1 MRFPL
6 CATPAL
12 MTHRK
17 MLQAGDVI
25 GFVSRRSELDFFHTG
40 FIAFDSRGA
49 LMLRHASR
57 TRGKVVDDDMASFVA
72 VTGVKYVTLLRAEEM
87 ALA

>member
-1 MRFPL
+1 
-6 CATPAL
+6 
-12 MTHRK
+12 MTNRK

-40 FIAFDSRGA
+40 FIAFDRRGA

-57 TRGKVVDDDMASFVA
+57 SRGKVVDDDMASFVTA
-72 VTGVKYVTLLRAEEM
+72 TGVKYVTLLRADEKPAARTEE
-87 ALA
+87 A